1 MLSRLKY
8 LNFKE
13 SGGRIRKVKTN
24 LGLLAFT
31 NPILFLSKRD
41 FGKHISVKT
50 AELVCIFM
58 LHLRDWSEAK

>member
-1 MLSRLKY
+1 MYMLSRLKN

-13 SGGRIRKVKTN
+13 SGESVRKVKTT

-31 NPILFLSKRD
+31 NPIIFLKKRD
-41 FGKHISVKT
+41 FGKYVSVKA

-58 LHLRDWSEAK
+58 FHLP

>member
-1 MLSRLKY
+1 MLSRLKN

-13 SGGRIRKVKTN
+13 GGENISKVKTT

-31 NPILFLSKRD
+31 NPILFLSKLN
-41 FGKHISVKT
+41 FGKYVSVKA

-58 LHLRDWSEAK
+58 FHLP

>member
-1 MLSRLKY
+1 MLSRFKN

-13 SGGRIRKVKTN
+13 SGGNIRKVKTT
-24 LGLLAFT
+24 LVLLAFT

-41 FGKHISVKT
+41 FGKYVSVKA

-58 LHLRDWSEAK
+58 FHLP